1 MDFINSEYNSGIG
14 KLFQTE
20 EYPNKNEVTF
30 DQFMRYLNQQSAFE
44 YTESQYR
51 QQMEI
56 LDQEGDGKE
65 AQIEDIRR
73 VLGTY
78 SNLDETQI
86 NKFLEINQPEHA
98 DQELKAILN
107 RISSSG
113 PDTKLVIHS
122 NNQIEKGTINIDKSV
137 QLMFPKYNL

>member
-1 MDFINSEYNSGIG
+1 
-14 KLFQTE
+14 
-20 EYPNKNEVTF
+20 
-30 DQFMRYLNQQSAFE
+30 
-44 YTESQYR
+44 
-51 QQMEI
+51 MEI

-107 RISSSG
+107 RISSTGS
-113 PDTKLVIHS
+113 DSKLVIH
-122 NNQIEKGTINIDKSV
+122 
-137 QLMFPKYNL
+137 